1 MSRQYNDLTK
11 EELVRLLQ
19 ARDRRDATKF
29 GLVWEANEI
38 ERDKALN
45 DDFVT
50 LDLNPTLS
58 CGEGPWEN
66 LIIEGDNFDALRALK
81 MAYNGKV
88 KCIYIDPPY
97 NTGNKDFV
105 YNDRFVDRED
115 SWRHS
120 TWCEFMWQR
129 LTLAKDLLREDGV
142 IFVSID
148 DNEVAP
154 LRLMMDRIFGAD
166 NWISSLIWK
175 KSYGGGAKTKHILGL
190 HEYVYCYA
198 QSKNQL
204 PEFWLPTDPDAEE
217 KYYKFKDENFATRG
231 PYRIKPLE
239 ATKSMDARP
248 NLVFA
253 IKAPDGTEIWPKRQ
267 WWWSKERVEESL
279 SKNELHF
286 IKTPKG
292 WSISYKQ
299 YLIKDD
305 GEERGVKP
313 FSLIDGIYTQ
323 QGTDD
328 LRKLFDG
335 EVVLQFPKPVALIEK
350 LINIASNKDDLILDF
365 FAGSGTTAHAVLKL
379 NQEDGGHRRFILVSS
394 RENTEAEPEKN
405 LCRDV
410 CARRVRRVIE
420 GYADTPGTGGSFAY
434 LRAERLEPGRI
445 LEIDHARVWSALQL
459 MHLQAIQPWNK
470 AAYHWAGTEDAAL
483 LYVPEYTPSLIPTLR
498 EKITESGAVVLYS
511 WQPGLLRTQ
520 IRAAHVQH
528 ESIPEA
534 LMRKFGLR
542 RGA

>member
-1 MSRQYNDLTK
+1 MARSYDDLTK

-29 GLVWEANEI
+29 GLVWEANEV

-50 LDLNPTLS
+50 LDLDPALS
-58 CGEGPWEN
+58 CGQGPWEN

-115 SWRHS
+115 NWRHS

-129 LTLAKDLLREDGV
+129 LTLAKDLLKEDGI

-154 LRLMMDRIFGAD
+154 LRLIMDRIFGMD
-166 NWISSLIWK
+166 NWISTLIWK
-175 KSYGGGAKTKHILGL
+175 KSYGGGAKAKHVVGL
-190 HEYVYCYA
+190 HEYVLCFS
-198 QSKNQL
+198 QSKDSLGRISL
-204 PEFWLPTDPDAEE
+204 PPNPEVL
-217 KYYKFKDENFATRG
+217 KYYKFKDSKYEIRG
-231 PYRIKPLE
+231 PYRLQPL
-239 ATKSMDARP
+239 ATNSMDERP
-248 NLVFA
+248 NLRYPILFEEE
-253 IKAPDGTEIWPKRQ
+253 EIWPEKQ
-267 WWWSKERVEESL
+267 WQWSKDRVYVALENDEIVVE
-279 SKNELHF
+279 K
-286 IKTPKG
+286 KRGK
-292 WSISYKQ
+292 WSVNYKQ
-299 YLIKDD
+299 YLKDES
-305 GEERGVKP
+305 GEERGAKP
-313 FSLIDGIYTQ
+313 YSIIEGPFTQIGTGEIKDIFGDGKTFS
-323 QGTDD
+323 
-328 LRKLFDG
+328 
-335 EVVLQFPKPVALIEK
+335 FPKPSGLIEVLLK
-350 LINIASNKDDLILDF
+350 FFYEDKTALVLDF

-379 NQEDGGHRRFILVSS
+379 NKEDGGNRRFILVSS
-394 RENTEAEPEKN
+394 RENTDGEPEKN

-410 CARRVRRVIE
+410 CAQRVRRVIE
-420 GYADTPGTGGSFAY
+420 GYQDTPGTGGSFAY
-434 LRAERLEPGRI
+434 LRAERVEPGRM
-445 LEIDHARVWSALQL
+445 LEIDHARVWTALQL
-459 MHLQAIQPWNK
+459 MHLQAVQPWNK

-498 EKITESGAVVLYS
+498 EKVMESGAVVLYS
-511 WQPGLLRTQ
+511 WQPGLLRNQ

-528 ESIPEA
+528 EGIPEA